1 MHRKNPSNWRIGVV
15 LVTSVVPSIRVC
27 AFLFALCAVLS
38 GPAALGPVLAADI
51 NIGTGS
57 RAGVYFRVGRAICM
71 LVEGADGPSC
81 EAPSTAGSV
90 FNLNNIRGGE
100 LQFAV
105 AQSDMQYYAV
115 NGEPPFAGTSADES
129 LRALFSVHSEPF
141 TLVVRRDANI
151 KSFDDLAGRRVN
163 IGNPGSGQRATMEI
177 VMQAKGWT
185 EADFVLADELP
196 ASQQSLALCHDKVQA
211 MVYTVGHPNDS
222 VAQAVRLCD
231 AALAEV
237 KGAYIDELIE
247 KNPFYAQATI
257 PAGQYR
263 EDAPAVDTFGVK
275 ATVVTSSEVDANTVY
290 TVVKAV
296 FEDLDRFRSMH
307 PAFSTLEPASMIKD
321 GLSAPLHEGAQRYYR
336 ERGWLE

>member
-1 MHRKNPSNWRIGVV
+1 MRSDILSNRQTIISAYPSFRLCGFVV
-15 LVTSVVPSIRVC
+15 
-27 AFLFALCAVLS
+27 ALCTLLLS
-38 GPAALGPVLAADI
+38 APSTGPVVAADI
-51 NIGTGS
+51 TIGTGS
-57 RAGVYFRVGRAICM
+57 RAGVYYRVGRAICM
-71 LVEGADGPSC
+71 IVEGADGPSC

-90 FNLNNIRGGE
+90 FNLNNVRNGN

-115 NGEPPFAGTSADES
+115 QGEPPFAETGGDEG
-129 LRALFSVHSEPF
+129 LRALFSVHGEPF

-185 EADFVLADELP
+185 GADFALAEQLP

-211 MVYTVGHPNDS
+211 MIYTVGHPNAS

-231 AALAEV
+231 AALADV
-237 KGAYIDELIE
+237 KGAYIDGLIE
-247 KNPFYAQATI
+247 KNPFYARSLI

-263 EDAPAVDTFGVK
+263 EDAPAVATFGVR
-275 ATVVTSSEVDANTVY
+275 ATVVSSSDVGEDTVY
-290 TVVKAV
+290 TVVKAL
-296 FEDLDRFRSMH
+296 FENLDKFKSMH

-321 GLSAPLHEGAQRYYR
+321 GLSAPLHEGAQRYYL
-336 ERGWLE
+336 EQGWLQ

>member
-1 MHRKNPSNWRIGVV
+1 MRSQTVRSRQIITSKIPSF
-15 LVTSVVPSIRVC
+15 RVC
-27 AFLFALCAVLS
+27 GFLVALCALFS
-38 GPAALGPVLAADI
+38 GPGATDLVLAADI

-57 RAGVYFRVGRAICM
+57 RAGVYFRVGRAICK
-71 LVEGADGPSC
+71 LVEGAEGPSC

-90 FNLNNIRGGE
+90 FNLNSVRTGQ

-115 NGEPPFAGTSADES
+115 NGEPPFAETGADKS

-185 EADFVLADELP
+185 EDDFALADELP

-211 MVYTVGHPNDS
+211 MIYTVGHPNDS

-231 AALAEV
+231 AALADV
-237 KGAYIDELIE
+237 KGAYIDGLIE
-247 KNPFYAQATI
+247 KKPFYARSLI

-263 EDAPAVDTFGVK
+263 EDAPAVATFGVK
-275 ATVVTSSEVDANTVY
+275 ATVVTSSDVDADTVY
-290 TVVKAV
+290 TVVKAL
-296 FEDLDRFRSMH
+296 FENLDKFRAMH
-307 PAFSTLEPASMIKD
+307 PAFSTLEPTSMIKD
-321 GLSAPLHEGAQRYYR
+321 GLSAPLHEGAQRYYL
-336 ERGWLE
+336 EQGWLQ

>member
-1 MHRKNPSNWRIGVV
+1 VRHKTLRNRQIAIFVI
-15 LVTSVVPSIRVC
+15 TSVIPSIRMCGFLVAFC
-27 AFLFALCAVLS
+27 ALLS
-38 GPAALGPVLAADI
+38 GLVATAPVLAADI

-57 RAGVYFRVGRAICM
+57 RAGVYYRVGRAICM
-71 LVEGADGPSC
+71 LIEGADGPSC

-90 FNLNNIRGGE
+90 FNLNSIREGK

-115 NGEPPFAGTSADES
+115 NGKPPFAGIGPDGT
-129 LRALFSVHSEPF
+129 LRALFSVHGEPF

-185 EADFVLADELP
+185 RADFVLADELP

-211 MVYTVGHPNDS
+211 MVYTVGHPNAS

-231 AALAEV
+231 AALADV
-237 KGAYIDELIE
+237 KGPYIDELIE
-247 KNPFYAQATI
+247 KNPFYAQALI
-257 PAGQYR
+257 PAGHYR
-263 EDAPAVDTFGVK
+263 EDAPAVATFGVK
-275 ATVVTSSEVDANTVY
+275 ATVVTSSEVDADTVY
-290 TVVKAV
+290 TVVKAL
-296 FEDLDRFRSMH
+296 FENLDRFKSRH
-307 PAFSTLEPASMIKD
+307 PAFSTLQPASMIKD
-321 GLSAPLHEGAQRYYR
+321 GLSAPLHEGAKRYYL
-336 ERGWLE
+336 EQGWLQ

>member
-1 MHRKNPSNWRIGVV
+1 MRRTTRHSRQTIISTIPSFRACGF
-15 LVTSVVPSIRVC
+15 LV
-27 AFLFALCAVLS
+27 ALFALFS
-38 GPAALGPVLAADI
+38 GPAATGPVLAADI
-51 NIGTGS
+51 SIGTGS
-57 RAGVYFRVGRAICM
+57 RAGVYYRVGRAICM

-90 FNLNNIRGGE
+90 SNLNNVRTGN

-115 NGEPPFAGTSADES
+115 NGEPPFAETGADQS
-129 LRALFSVHSEPF
+129 LQAVFSVHSEPF

-163 IGNPGSGQRATMEI
+163 MGNPGSGQRATMEI
-177 VMQAKGWT
+177 VMKAKGWT
-185 EADFVLADELP
+185 EDDFALADQLP

-231 AALAEV
+231 AALADV
-237 KGAYIDELIE
+237 KGAYVDGLIE
-247 KNPFYAQATI
+247 KNPFYARSLI

-263 EDAPAVDTFGVK
+263 EGAPAVATFGVK
-275 ATVVTSSEVDANTVY
+275 ATVVTSSDVDPDTVY

-296 FEDLDRFRSMH
+296 FENLDKFKAMH
-307 PAFSTLEPASMIKD
+307 PAFSTLEPTSMIKD
-321 GLSAPLHEGAQRYYR
+321 GLSAPLHEGARRYYL
-336 ERGWLE
+336 EQGWLQ

>member
-1 MHRKNPSNWRIGVV
+1 MCGY
-15 LVTSVVPSIRVC
+15 LV
-27 AFLFALCAVLS
+27 ALCALLS
-38 GPAALGPVLAADI
+38 GPAATGPVLAADI

-57 RAGVYFRVGRAICM
+57 RAGVYYRVGRAICM
-71 LVEGADGPSC
+71 LVEAADGPSC
-81 EAPSTAGSV
+81 EAPPTAGSV
-90 FNLNNIRGGE
+90 FNLNSIREGK

-115 NGEPPFAGTSADES
+115 NGEPPFAGTGADGN
-129 LRALFSVHSEPF
+129 LRALFSVHGEPF

-185 EADFVLADELP
+185 RADFVLADELP

-231 AALAEV
+231 AALADV
-237 KGAYIDELIE
+237 KGPYIDELIE
-247 KNPFYAQATI
+247 KNPFYARSLI

-263 EDAPAVDTFGVK
+263 EDAPAVATFGVK
-275 ATVVTSSEVDANTVY
+275 ATVVTSSEVDADTVY
-290 TVVKAV
+290 TVVSV
-296 FEDLDRFRSMH
+296 LFENLDRFKSRH

-321 GLSAPLHEGAQRYYR
+321 GLSAPLHEGAQRYYL
-336 ERGWLE
+336 EQGWLQ

>member
-1 MHRKNPSNWRIGVV
+1 MRHKTVSNRQIITSTFPSFRMCGF
-15 LVTSVVPSIRVC
+15 LV
-27 AFLFALCAVLS
+27 ALCALLS
-38 GPAALGPVLAADI
+38 VPAATGPVLAADI
-51 NIGTGS
+51 TIGTGS
-57 RAGVYFRVGRAICM
+57 RAGVYYRVGRAICM
-71 LVEGADGPSC
+71 IVEGAEGPSC

-90 FNLNNIRGGE
+90 SNLNDIRKGK

-115 NGEPPFAGTSADES
+115 NGEPPFAETGANED

-185 EADFVLADELP
+185 RADFALADELP

-211 MVYTVGHPNDS
+211 MIYTVGHPNNS

-237 KGAYIDELIE
+237 KGAYIDGLIE
-247 KNPFYAQATI
+247 KNPFYARSLI

-263 EDAPAVDTFGVK
+263 EDAPAVATFGVK
-275 ATVVTSSEVDANTVY
+275 ATVVTSSDVDADTVY
-290 TVVKAV
+290 TVVKAL
-296 FEDLDRFRSMH
+296 FENLDKFKSMH

-321 GLSAPLHEGAQRYYR
+321 GLSAPLHEGAQRYYL
-336 ERGWLE
+336 EQGWLQ